1 VCVCVCVCVC
11 ALPRGRGQCGV
22 VCVTEEQKVQC
33 SVVCAQRT
41 VEEKVEWSS
50 VWCVHRGGENAVWR
64 GVCTEE
70 EKMQCG
76 VVCFTVEEKVH
87 CSVVWCG
94 VCTDRKQVECRVRK
108 IPESSPTLKVM
119 ATLFG
124 DSVLKEF
131 ALKPVLTTF
140 CSRPLYAVLEAWP
153 S

>member
-11 ALPRGRGQCGV
+11 VLYRGGEG
-22 VCVTEEQKVQC
+22 
-33 SVVCAQRT
+33 SVVWCVSQKSRRCSA
-41 VEEKVEWSS
+41 
-50 VWCVHRGGENAVWR
+50 VWCVHRGQWR
-64 GVCTEE
+64 RRWSGVQCGVCTEE